1 MTFDP
6 KQPWASPSTPAG
18 SPAINPYAPPSAD
31 VTPAMGGI
39 DDAESIRRQFLNHE
53 ASIRSIGFL
62 YLLGFFGMVL
72 LGISSLFM
80 LFSSETMGAG
90 LLMLAVAG
98 VIGLLNYY
106 LGTGLRR
113 LDPKVR
119 LGATILAVIG
129 LLGFPFGTLINGYIL
144 YLLHGEKGKRVLTR
158 EYQQVVAA
166 TPHIKYRTPLWVW
179 LFILA
184 ILALFVFA
192 VTMAVWT

>member
-53 ASIRSIGFL
+53 ASIRSIGFFF
-62 YLLGFFGMVL
+62 LLGFYSMIPAFVV
-72 LGISSLFM
+72 IPFM
-80 LFSSETMGAG
+80 LFSSETMGFGFVMMAF
-90 LLMLAVAG
+90 AG
-98 VIGLLNYY
+98 VIGLLYYY

-119 LGATILAVIG
+119 LGVTIFAIIG
-129 LLGFPFGTLINGYIL
+129 LLGFPFGTLISGYIL
-144 YLLHGEKGKRVLTR
+144 YLLHGEKGQRVMTR

-179 LFILA
+179 LLLLA
-184 ILALFVFA
+184 VLAFFVIGIAFS
-192 VTMAVWT
+192 V